1 MRSIAEVAADLGL
14 AAEDWSPYGRT
25 IAKVDPRVLQRPRA
39 RKTPARLVLVTA
51 ITPTPAGE
59 GKTTTTIGLGQGLR
73 RIGESVC
80 VALREPSL
88 GPCFGMKG
96 GGTGGGKSRIEPS
109 DRIDLHFTGDFH
121 AVTSAHNLLAA
132 IVDNHLQHGNALG
145 LDPRRVSWKRVL
157 DMNDRALRN
166 VVLGLGG
173 ASEGVPRESG
183 FDITAA
189 SEVMAAL
196 CLTEGEDDLRARL
209 ERLIVG
215 LTRSGEPVTAAQLDA
230 VGGMLVLLRDA
241 LQPNLVQTTE
251 GCPAYVHGGPFAN
264 IAHGCSSV
272 LATRLALHGAD
283 WVLTEAGFGADLGM
297 EKFFDIK
304 CRSAGLEVAAVVVV
318 ATARALKMHGGV
330 DKKGLDARDP
340 AAVERGLA
348 NLEKHLENV
357 RAFGK
362 RPIVALN
369 RFANDDPDELV
380 VIARRCGE
388 LGVPCA
394 ESRHFAEGG
403 AGAEALARLLLQHA
417 ETTPT
422 PIRPVYPLE
431 ASPAEKIRAIARTI
445 YGARDVSFGKDA
457 LRTLADVEKLGLS
470 RLPICMAKTQYSF
483 SDDPTKLGRPRDFVL
498 DVRAIEIAAGAGFL
512 VALTGEMMRMPG
524 LPKVPRAKDL
534 DLKDGRIVGW

>member
-14 AAEDWSPYGRT
+14 SAEDWSPYGRT

-39 RKTPARLVLVTA
+39 RKSPARLVLVTA

-132 IVDNHLQHGNALG
+132 IVDNHLHHGNALG

-196 CLTEGEDDLRARL
+196 CLAEGEDDLRQRL

-215 LTRSGEPVTAAQLDA
+215 LTRTGEPVTAAQLQA

-304 CRSAGLEVAAVVVV
+304 CRSAGLDVAAVVVV
-318 ATARALKMHGGV
+318 ATARAMKMHGGV
-330 DKKGLDARDP
+330 GKKELDSQDA
-340 AAVERGLA
+340 AAVERGLP

-369 RFANDDPDELV
+369 RFASDHADELA
-380 VIARRCGE
+380 VIARRCEE

-403 AGAEALARLLLQHA
+403 AGAEDLARLLLEHA
-417 ETTPT
+417 ESAPT
-422 PIRPVYPLE
+422 PFAPVYPLE
-431 ASPAEKIRAIARTI
+431 AAPAEKIRAIARTI

-457 LRTLADVEKLGLS
+457 QRTLADVEKLGLG

-498 DVRAIEIAAGAGFL
+498 EVRAIEIAAGAGFL

-524 LPKVPRAKDL
+524 LPKEPRAKDL